1 MKMWVKTVGVL
12 NLERGYIT
20 PHQDKLCPNSIINF
34 LINQDD
40 NMWHWY
46 CYIQFSLPQQH
57 ALFGRGYRK
66 ERRTTSVEVLY
77 CHLCARTTCIQVQK
91 DDVVT

>member
-1 MKMWVKTVGVL
+1 
-12 NLERGYIT
+12 
-20 PHQDKLCPNSIINF
+20 
-34 LINQDD
+34 
-40 NMWHWY
+40 MWHWY

-77 CHLCARTTCIQVQK
+77 CHLCARTTRVQVQK